1 MIPRTLKGGLLA
13 TVTVLALLPTAAGA
27 TAAGAAAQHPVP
39 STVAQYDTH
48 HYRAHHHRHHL
59 RRHHAHRV
67 YRGHRYTTQGAV
79 YHTVERATAYRLAPH
94 MAPYHLTHRLA
105 AQPVSHRRVLP
116 VTGRVATR
124 HAWLNVRSGPG
135 TGYRVVGHRQSGRQ
149 LALIC
154 QTRGSWVH
162 GNRIWY
168 RLRHHAG
175 YVSAHYVRANRA
187 LPWC

>member
-1 MIPRTLKGGLLA
+1 MILRTLKGGLLA

-27 TAAGAAAQHPVP
+27 TAATAAQHPVP
-39 STVAQYDTH
+39 SAVAQYATH
-48 HYRAHHHRHHL
+48 HRAHHRHHL

-67 YRGHRYTTQGAV
+67 YRGHRSTTQAAV
-79 YHTVERATAYRLAPH
+79 YLSVERAMAYRLASH
-94 MAPYHLTHRLA
+94 MALYHLDHRLA
-105 AQPVSHRRVLP
+105 VQPVSHRRVLP

-135 TGYRVVGHRQSGRQ
+135 TGYRVVGHRQKGRQ
-149 LALIC
+149 LALVC

-162 GNRIWY
+162 GNRVWY

-175 YVSAHYVRANRA
+175 YVSAHYVRANRT